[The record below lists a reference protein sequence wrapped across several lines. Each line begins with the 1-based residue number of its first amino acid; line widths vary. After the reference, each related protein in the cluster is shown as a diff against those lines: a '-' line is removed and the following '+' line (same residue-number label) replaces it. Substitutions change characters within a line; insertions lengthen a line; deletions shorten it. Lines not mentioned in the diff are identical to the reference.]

1 MGEKELVFFTVERIF
16 SKSQFDFRCLEE
28 KMLPSMAVLPY
39 ECKYLIPHNLST
51 CFFFKCDF
59 NKKIFSFKWFV

>member
-51 CFFFKCDF
+51 CFF
-59 NKKIFSFKWFV
+59 